1 MKIFGGKLMSDFR
14 IGDIVG
20 RKSYGGDIA
29 FEITD
34 IYSDGRGKAKY
45 VLKGLLYRIEADSTE
60 DDLIKL
66 DQRSVNIDMNRYL
79 TRAKN
84 VSFRYMARAFGS
96 FLFKVRGEP
105 GKILHVDSSRDFM
118 NKCLEYYSDG
128 GVKSVGKVVAESSQ
142 PSVVRQ
148 LLETYKP
155 DILVLTGHDSLKK
168 GADKSSLSS
177 YKNSKYYIQA
187 VKEARKYQPNLD
199 KLCIFAGACQSYF
212 EGLMGAGANFASSP
226 GRILIN
232 ALDPAIVAEKVA
244 ITDSRKFVTPSEV
257 ASLTIS
263 GAKGIGGINTRG
275 HLTLS

>member
-1 MKIFGGKLMSDFR
+1 MSDFK

-29 FEITD
+29 FTITD
-34 IYSDGRGKAKY
+34 ILSDDRGKKKY
-45 VLKGLLYRIEADSTE
+45 VLRGLLYRIEADCTD

-66 DQRSVNIDMNRYL
+66 DQRSVSIDMNRHL
-79 TRAKN
+79 TRARN
-84 VSFRYMARAFGS
+84 ISFRNMARAFGPL
-96 FLFKVRGEP
+96 LFRLSGKP
-105 GKILHVDSSRDFM
+105 GTILHIDSSRDFM
-118 NKCLEYYSDG
+118 NRCLEYYRDG
-128 GVKSVGKVVAESSQ
+128 GVKSVGKVAAESEQ
-142 PSVVRQ
+142 PYVVRQ
-148 LLETYKP
+148 LLESYKP

-187 VKEARKYQPNLD
+187 VKEARKYQPDLD

-244 ITDSRKFVTPSEV
+244 ITDSRKYVTPSEV

-263 GAKGIGGINTRG
+263 GSKGIGGVKTRG
-275 HLTLS
+275 RLTLS